1 MSESPNNENRPAGAP
16 TVLTRETPEE
26 TAGQRPAAPAKP
38 SVFAGYRRTPGLFDE
53 CLTAAGEVRPHYA
66 GFLESLSLTGGEE
79 LKRRWENSRRL
90 VHEQGIAYNVYG
102 DVRGM
107 ERPWQLDPVPLII
120 GREEWRGL
128 EAALIQRAT
137 LINRILADCYGAQDL
152 IRSGW
157 LPPAL
162 VFAQPDFQRACHGIR
177 PAGDK
182 FLSFYAADLARS
194 PDGRWWVTSDRTQI
208 PTGAG
213 YALAN
218 RLVTSRVLPE
228 SFRDCRVQR
237 LAGFFREAQKS
248 LAQLAPHGT
257 ENPRVVLL
265 TPGPYNETY
274 FEQAYLA
281 RYLGYTLVEGQDLTV
296 RDDRVF
302 LKTLSGLEPVDVVLR
317 RVDDEFCDPLELRND
332 SILGVPGLVDAAH
345 AGTVTI
351 ANVLGSS
358 LLQSPAFLAF
368 LPGLCR
374 HVLREELKLPSAAT
388 WWCGQKTAEKYVL
401 EHLDTLFVK
410 PAFRSRVRGMK
421 PGQKMTK
428 VERAEL
434 ARRIQFQPHEFV
446 AQEWVEL
453 STAPALAEDGVGLAP
468 RRVTLRV
475 YLVATEN
482 GYTVMPGGL
491 TRVAPVSDHH
501 SVSMQKG
508 GASKDTWVLSDQPV
522 PELSLLEPAGQ
533 IIELRRTGNNLP
545 SRMADNFFWLGR
557 YTERADSATRLLR
570 SALLRFSPERGGGG
584 MPFLTPLLQT
594 LERQGQLPARHKP
607 APSQSQTQG
616 QGQAQSN
623 ARFTA
628 PNPQTSEVLEAELL
642 AAIFDPARDGSLCR
656 IADHLQRLAMFI
668 RDRTSNDLWR
678 ALNQLGVPLVRVP
691 DGPVLLAADALSVL
705 NQTIL
710 GLAAFHGL
718 ARENMTRAQG
728 WRFLDMGWRIERAV
742 CLCTF
747 LDCALRSPEADNPS
761 LLEAVLEVADSTIT
775 YRSRYNLLPH
785 IVAVYDLVLLDEKNP
800 RGLLFQLRQLQKHF
814 DRLPRESSNTA
825 LQNLLEECLRR
836 VRALDPGELG
846 GLKSDWHISETGRVV
861 QATLR
866 DLPLLSNAIAA
877 SYFAHSEISRTGG
890 GVRP

>member
-1 MSESPNNENRPAGAP
+1 MSDTDPNESHNADPRAVLAPEPPTEPARGRGPAP
-16 TVLTRETPEE
+16 DADPLLS
-26 TAGQRPAAPAKP
+26 Q
-38 SVFAGYRRTPGLFDE
+38 YRRTPGWFDE
-53 CLTAAGEVRPHYA
+53 CLTEKGAVRPPYA
-66 GFLESLSLTGGEE
+66 ALLQSLKLTGPGE

-102 DVRGM
+102 DARGL
-107 ERPWQLDPVPLII
+107 ERPWQLDPVPLVIAPD
-120 GREEWRGL
+120 EWRGL
-128 EAALIQRAT
+128 EAALVQRAT
-137 LINRILADCYGAQDL
+137 LLNRILADCHGQQDL

-162 VFAQPDFQRACHGIR
+162 VFAQPDFQQPCHGIR
-177 PAGDK
+177 PVRGT
-182 FLSFYAADLARS
+182 FLNFYAADLARS

-228 SFRDCRVQR
+228 SFHDCRVQR
-237 LAGFFREAQKS
+237 LAGFFRDTQKS
-248 LAQLAPHGT
+248 LAQLAPPGT
-257 ENPRVVLL
+257 DNPRVVLL

-281 RYLGYTLVEGQDLTV
+281 RYLGYALVEGQDLTV

-302 LKTLSGLEPVDVVLR
+302 LKTLSGLERVDVILR

-332 SILGVPGLVDAAH
+332 SILGVPGLVEAAR
-345 AGTVTI
+345 AGNVSI
-351 ANVLGSS
+351 ANPLGSS
-358 LLQSPAFLAF
+358 LVQSPAFLAF

-388 WWCGQKTAEKYVL
+388 WWCGQKTAEKHVL
-401 EHLDTLFVK
+401 EHLGELYVK
-410 PAFRSRVRGMK
+410 PAFRSRVQGMK
-421 PGQKMTK
+421 PGQKMTAA
-428 VERAEL
+428 ERAEL
-434 ARRIQFQPHEFV
+434 ARRIRFQPHEFV

-453 STAPALAEDGVGLAP
+453 STAPALGADAVSLLP

-482 GYTVMPGGL
+482 GYSVMPGGL
-491 TRVAPVSDHH
+491 TRVAPAGEGH
-501 SVSMQKG
+501 SVSLQKD
-508 GASKDTWVLSDQPV
+508 GASKDTWVLSDAPV
-522 PELSLLEPAGQ
+522 PDISLLEPSGQ
-533 IIELRRTGNNLP
+533 VIDLRRTGNNLP

-570 SALLRFSPERGGGG
+570 SVLLRFSPERGGGG
-584 MPFLTPLLQT
+584 MPFLTPLLEA
-594 LERQGQLPARHKP
+594 LERQGQLPRHRR
-607 APSQSQTQG
+607 APGGQGQSQSQG
-616 QGQAQSN
+616 QVAVPWP
-623 ARFTA
+623 T
-628 PNPQTSEVLEAELL
+628 NPEALEAELL
-642 AAIFDPARDGSLCR
+642 AAIFDPVREGSLHR
-656 IADHLQRLAMFI
+656 IAEHLQRLAMFI
-668 RDRTSNDLWR
+668 RDRTSTDLWR
-678 ALNQLGVPLVRVP
+678 ALHHLGGPLTP
-691 DGPVLLAADALSVL
+691 PPAGTVLLAADALNAL

-728 WRFLDMGWRIERAV
+728 WRFLDMGWRMERAV

-785 IVAVYDLVLLDEKNP
+785 IVAVYDLVLLDDKNP
-800 RGLLFQLRQLQKHF
+800 RSLFFQLEQLVKHF
-814 DRLPRESSNTA
+814 DRLPREHSNSA
-825 LQNLLEECLRR
+825 LQELLRECVRR
-836 VRALDPGELG
+836 VRILDPRELG
-846 GLKSDWHISETGRVV
+846 GLSGNWHQSETGRVV
-861 QATLR
+861 QSVLE
-866 DLPLLSNAIAA
+866 DMPELSNAIAA
-877 SYFAHSEISRTGG
+877 AYFAHSEISRTGG
-890 GVRP
+890 GLRP

>member
-1 MSESPNNENRPAGAP
+1 MPDKVQNPNDNPGAP
-16 TVLTRETPEE
+16 VLTAVREAPE
-26 TAGQRPAAPAKP
+26 AAKNPVAPGPALLAN
-38 SVFAGYRRTPGLFDE
+38 YRRTPGLFDE
-53 CLTAAGEVRPHYA
+53 CLTEKGEVRPHYA
-66 GFLESLSLTGGEE
+66 RFLQTLELTGAGE
-79 LKRRWENSRRL
+79 LKRRWEHSRRL

-102 DVRGM
+102 DARGL
-107 ERPWQLDPVPLII
+107 ERPWQLDPVPLVIAPA
-120 GREEWRGL
+120 EWRGL

-137 LINRILADCYGAQDL
+137 LLNRILADCHGQQDL

-162 VFAQPDFQRACHGIR
+162 VFAQPDFLQPCHGIR
-177 PAGDK
+177 PVRGT
-182 FLSFYAADLARS
+182 FLNFYAADLARS

-237 LAGFFREAQKS
+237 LAGFFRETQK
-248 LAQLAPHGT
+248 AMTQLAPPGVA
-257 ENPRVVLL
+257 NPRVVLF

-274 FEQAYLA
+274 FEQSYLA

-302 LKTLSGLEPVDVVLR
+302 LKTLSGLEQVDVILR

-332 SILGVPGLVDAAH
+332 SILGVPGLVEAVR
-345 AGTVTI
+345 AGNVSI
-351 ANVLGSS
+351 ANPPGSS

-388 WWCGQKTAEKYVL
+388 WWCGQKSAEKHVL
-401 EHLDTLFVK
+401 DHLDHLFVK
-410 PAFRSRVRGMK
+410 PAFRSRVRGMN
-421 PGQKMTK
+421 PGQKMT
-428 VERAEL
+428 VAERAEL
-434 ARRIQFQPHEFV
+434 ARRIRFQPHEFV
-446 AQEWVEL
+446 AQEWVEF
-453 STAPALAEDGVGLAP
+453 STAPALDAEGVNLAP

-475 YLVATEN
+475 YLVATEG
-482 GYTVMPGGL
+482 GYSVMPGGL
-491 TRVAPVSDHH
+491 ARVAPVGDSH
-501 SVSMQKG
+501 SVSMQQG
-508 GASKDTWVLSDQPV
+508 GASKDAWVLSDAPV
-522 PELSLLEPAGQ
+522 PEVSLLESHGQ
-533 IIELRRTGNNLP
+533 VIDLRRTGNNLP

-557 YTERADSATRLLR
+557 YTERADAATRLLR
-570 SALLRFSPERGGGG
+570 SVLLRFSPERGGGG
-584 MPFLTPLLQT
+584 MPFLAPLLET
-594 LERQGQLPARHKP
+594 LERQGQLPHRP
-607 APSQSQTQG
+607 GQSPGRSQG
-616 QGQAQSN
+616 QGQSLGPLRPVTQWQQN
-623 ARFTA
+623 
-628 PNPQTSEVLEAELL
+628 SEALEAELL

-668 RDRTSNDLWR
+668 RDRTSTDLWR
-678 ALNQLGVPLVRVP
+678 ALNHLAGPLTRP
-691 DGPVLLAADALSVL
+691 AAGPVLLAADALNAL

-728 WRFLDMGWRIERAV
+728 WRFLDMGWRLERAV

-747 LDCALRSPEADNPS
+747 LECALRSPEADNPS

-785 IVAVYDLVLLDEKNP
+785 ITAVYDLVLLDDKNP
-800 RGLLFQLRQLQKHF
+800 RALVFQLDQLVKHF
-814 DRLPRESSNTA
+814 DRLPREHSNSA
-825 LQNLLEECLRR
+825 LQEMLRECVQQLRT
-836 VRALDPGELG
+836 LDPRELG
-846 GLKSDWHISETGRVV
+846 TLTRDWHISETGRVV
-861 QATLR
+861 RSVLE

-877 SYFAHSEISRTGG
+877 GYFAHSEISRTGG
-890 GVRP
+890 GLRP